1 MSEIVLSCGRRCR
14 VVLDTSREFRQYVS
28 KCVPYIFGLDMVSGM
43 TTYTSMIARFCAET
57 VDWNEMV
64 GDWVCGLG
72 EDDCWIYLC
81 PMMSLGCLPLAT
93 NEEPLPPYFERLVSG
108 DLGWSCLWILM
119 SMVMPMCLNTVCL
132 DSVRTGMRELW

>member
-14 VVLDTSREFRQYVS
+14 VVLDTSREFRQYVP
-28 KCVPYIFGLDMVSGM
+28 KCVPYIFGLDMVSSM

-57 VDWNEMV
+57 FDWNEMV

-81 PMMSLGCLPLAT
+81 PMMSLGFLPLAT

-108 DLGWSCLWILM
+108 DLQWPPKLLEHYASYLCTLSPLPPIQCCNM
-119 SMVMPMCLNTVCL
+119 A
-132 DSVRTGMRELW
+132 RK